1 MRKEF
6 KLKAYNPTPS
16 TEEEIFFNRNLKQSH
31 QMLSEPLVIRPH
43 FIQHLKNKTKQTK
56 TLKITK
62 QTNKKNPTIFLEPP
76 KTF

>member
-16 TEEEIFFNRNLKQSH
+16 TEEEIFFNRNLKQPH

-56 TLKITK
+56 NPQNNKTK
-62 QTNKKNPTIFLEPP
+62 QKTPTIFLEPP